1 MKPQMNSL
9 ITISFWSCLIAV
21 ASAGVLGASIVWFTP
36 AKSRGNQAS
45 THTTVG
51 NVTQTVTMPQSAAD
65 SGKVPQTA
73 ARLRGGYTTA
83 EFASLVGLSVRE
95 IQDRC
100 ANGEMCCIRAANG
113 HYLIPL
119 EIVQ

>member
-1 MKPQMNSL
+1 MKAMPNNL
-9 ITISFWSCLIAV
+9 ITISIRSCLVAI
-21 ASAGVLGASIVWFTP
+21 ASAGVLGASLIWMTP
-36 AKSRGNQAS
+36 VRSGRNSETTEAK
-45 THTTVG
+45 VG
-51 NVTQTVTMPQSAAD
+51 NIMQTVTLPQSASD
-65 SGKVPQTA
+65 SSKVPQTA